1 MNVDLTKREIELLLI
16 LIEEATKGKYSFG
29 SGSIVTGEEERIIEK
44 LKESQM
50 SADDTR
56 GGGSP

>member
-29 SGSIVTGEEERIIEK
+29 GGAILTDEEQKIIEK
-44 LKESQM
+44 LKAVQDRSGKNAK
-50 SADDTR
+50 S
-56 GGGSP
+56 GN